1 MDKQTEQVYQLFL
14 TLLENLNLP
23 ENIFGFVAALL
34 LVVIILSVKTIV
46 LSCIVQKLKNCANSH
61 QTQFSCDNLEIVW
74 TMQILEYVIIA
85 AGILFTVTFLWLVRV
100 IGFLDCM
107 VTSSVKSAG
116 HCLTIIIEQ
125 SEQVLTEAR
134 EKSRHNQ
141 RTSGHTNQ
149 AKSSPVSTQL
159 IPYTV

>member
-23 ENIFGFVAALL
+23 ENIFGFAATLL

-61 QTQFSCDNLEIVW
+61 TQFSCDNLEIVW
-74 TMQILEYVIIA
+74 TMQILEYVIIT
-85 AGILFTVTFLWLVRV
+85 AGILFTLTFLWLVRV

-125 SEQVLTEAR
+125 SEQVLTESRA
-134 EKSRHNQ
+134 KSRHNQ
-141 RTSGHTNQ
+141 RNSGHTNQ
-149 AKSSPVSTQL
+149 AKSSSVSTQL
-159 IPYTV
+159 VPYTV

>member
-23 ENIFGFVAALL
+23 ENIFGFAAALL

-61 QTQFSCDNLEIVW
+61 TQFSSDNLEIVW

-85 AGILFTVTFLWLVRV
+85 AGILFTLTFLWLVRV

-116 HCLTIIIEQ
+116 HCLTLIIEQ

-134 EKSRHNQ
+134 EKSRHNK
-141 RTSGHTNQ
+141 RTSGHSNQ
-149 AKSSPVSTQL
+149 AKSSPVSNQL